1 MIFVFGLLIAMTWLL
16 PTETF
21 GTIVLIKSL
30 LIIICSISN
39 FGLSQSLVKFIDD
52 KESSTHILGTS
63 FIIILISG
71 IISSTLLLIF
81 IQFLNFGEFKPD
93 NYFLVSIFFSSLF
106 FLFCNEILNYFRSR
120 NETHYYLSFYTLRY
134 FLQFALITGSVFY
147 YETINSYFLGFVI
160 SEFIL
165 ILISSRF
172 IYISISFDYVLAKK
186 LIYYGTPHAIIITGS
201 FIITYLDRFL
211 LSYFHGDN
219 SIVGV
224 YEVAYLLVTSSLG
237 LIIRPYNL
245 KIFPMYVKSFEN
257 DGEYKTEL
265 MIRDIQGKYM
275 ILAFFGCLLLLI
287 FAPIIT
293 NLFFPNTYQ
302 VNIFVYFFLGY
313 SIILTGQIMANSAG
327 INIKEK
333 TILLVYPIIVAILI
347 NLVLNIFLI
356 PRYLLVGAAGATLI
370 AVMAQLV
377 MVYFLSKKYLN
388 TGFPYLIVCICTI
401 FLLIISYFLIY

>member
-1 MIFVFGLLIAMTWLL
+1 
-16 PTETF
+16 
-21 GTIVLIKSL
+21 
-30 LIIICSISN
+30 
-39 FGLSQSLVKFIDD
+39 
-52 KESSTHILGTS
+52 
-63 FIIILISG
+63 
-71 IISSTLLLIF
+71 
-81 IQFLNFGEFKPD
+81 
-93 NYFLVSIFFSSLF
+93 
-106 FLFCNEILNYFRSR
+106 
-120 NETHYYLSFYTLRY
+120 
-134 FLQFALITGSVFY
+134 
-147 YETINSYFLGFVI
+147 
-160 SEFIL
+160 
-165 ILISSRF
+165 
-172 IYISISFDYVLAKK
+172 
-186 LIYYGTPHAIIITGS
+186 
-201 FIITYLDRFL
+201 
-211 LSYFHGDN
+211 
-219 SIVGV
+219 
-224 YEVAYLLVTSSLG
+224 
-237 LIIRPYNL
+237 
-245 KIFPMYVKSFEN
+245 MYVKSFEN

-333 TILLVYPIIVAILI
+333 TILLIYPTIVAILI